1 MLLTKVFY
9 NQFLL
14 FPSDMKKV
22 LLLLLCAGF
31 QFVTGTVNA
40 GTDMAPITTRPW
52 QETVLSVTDL
62 DSSARFFREIGSY
75 VTKASGAVSASEVAS
90 WGLPSAAGG
99 EMLVLGKA
107 NEDQANIRLIRFTN
121 AGPRVPMR
129 PGARA
134 WDTGCYLQPDG
145 AHEGHAGN
153 L

>member
-75 VTKASGAVSASEVAS
+75 VTKASGVVSASEVAS
-90 WGLPSAAGG
+90 WGLPPAAGG
-99 EMLVLGKA
+99 GDAGTGQGKRGPCKHTTDSLYQRRPARTHETGSQSLGY
-107 NEDQANIRLIRFTN
+107 RLLPS
-121 AGPRVPMR
+121 A
-129 PGARA
+129 
-134 WDTGCYLQPDG
+134 
-145 AHEGHAGN
+145 
-153 L
+153 

>member
-62 DSSARFFREIGSY
+62 DSSARFFREIGL
-75 VTKASGAVSASEVAS
+75 AVGMKQIAE
-90 WGLPSAAGG
+90 P
-99 EMLVLGKA
+99 
-107 NEDQANIRLIRFTN
+107 RCLIRFYSIDN
-121 AGPRVPMR
+121 ARSMKF
-129 PGARA
+129 AMI
-134 WDTGCYLQPDG
+134 
-145 AHEGHAGN
+145 
-153 L
+153 